1 MIFAPLMQ
9 KEMDRLLMERSLI
22 ERELDCS
29 QHDPIEVV
37 LIFDKSNA
45 AAAPS
50 SDTTRLQ
57 KKKRKRTRPR
67 PPSSAYSP
75 AAGGGGQGK
84 RPKRHKGGKKQKK
97 KQQVNS
103 AEVYY
108 DPTKLKFVFST
119 PSPLSRKFLEMR
131 DRTAVSGEEELSIYD
146 MADMPLST
154 GSAGKR
160 PLSSSDGPPP
170 HAFQLGEDRRVQNET
185 S

>member
-1 MIFAPLMQ
+1 MQ
-9 KEMDRLLMERSLI
+9 KEMDRLLMERTLI

-45 AAAPS
+45 AAPS
-50 SDTTRLQ
+50 SDKTRLQ

-75 AAGGGGQGK
+75 AGGGGQGK

-160 PLSSSDGPPP
+160 PISSSDGPPP
-170 HAFQLGEDRRVQNET
+170 HAHALQLGEDRRVQNET

>member
-1 MIFAPLMQ
+1 MIFVPPMQ

-67 PPSSAYSP
+67 HPSPAYST
-75 AAGGGGQGK
+75 AGSGGQGK
-84 RPKRHKGGKKQKK
+84 RPKRHKGKKQKK
-97 KQQVNS
+97 KPQVNS

-170 HAFQLGEDRRVQNET
+170 HALQLGEDRRVQNET

>member
-1 MIFAPLMQ
+1 MQ

-37 LIFDKSNA
+37 LIFDKSNT
-45 AAAPS
+45 AAPS

-84 RPKRHKGGKKQKK
+84 RPKRHKGKKQKK

-160 PLSSSDGPPP
+160 PLSTSNGSPP
-170 HAFQLGEDRRVQNET
+170 HALQLGEDRRVQNET

>member
-1 MIFAPLMQ
+1 MQ
-9 KEMDRLLMERSLI
+9 KEMDRLLMERTLI

-45 AAAPS
+45 AAPS
-50 SDTTRLQ
+50 SDKTRLQ
-57 KKKRKRTRPR
+57 KKKQKRTRPR

-75 AAGGGGQGK
+75 AGGGGQGK

-170 HAFQLGEDRRVQNET
+170 HAHALQLGEDRRVQNET

>member
-1 MIFAPLMQ
+1 MIFARTMQ

-45 AAAPS
+45 AAPS

-67 PPSSAYSP
+67 PSSAYSP
-75 AAGGGGQGK
+75 AAGGGQGK
-84 RPKRHKGGKKQKK
+84 RPKRHKGKKQKK
-97 KQQVNS
+97 KQHVNS

-160 PLSSSDGPPP
+160 PISSSDGPPSTL
-170 HAFQLGEDRRVQNET
+170 QVGKDRRVHSET
-185 S
+185 L

>member
-1 MIFAPLMQ
+1 MQ

-37 LIFDKSNA
+37 LIFDKSN

-160 PLSSSDGPPP
+160 PI
-170 HAFQLGEDRRVQNET
+170 GEDRRVQNET

>member
-1 MIFAPLMQ
+1 MQ
-9 KEMDRLLMERSLI
+9 KEMDRLLMERTLI

-45 AAAPS
+45 AAPS
-50 SDTTRLQ
+50 SDKTRLQ

-75 AAGGGGQGK
+75 AGGGGQGK

-160 PLSSSDGPPP
+160 PIKRPLSSSDGPPP
-170 HAFQLGEDRRVQNET
+170 HALQLGEDRRVQNET

>member
-1 MIFAPLMQ
+1 MYLLPLVQ

-45 AAAPS
+45 AAPS

-67 PPSSAYSP
+67 PSSAYSP
-75 AAGGGGQGK
+75 AGGGGQGK
-84 RPKRHKGGKKQKK
+84 RPKRHKGMKQKK
-97 KQQVNS
+97 KAQVNS

-160 PLSSSDGPPP
+160 PLSSSDGPPS
-170 HAFQLGEDRRVQNET
+170 ALQVGKDRRVKN
-185 S
+185 

>member
-1 MIFAPLMQ
+1 MIFDILMQ

-45 AAAPS
+45 AAPS

-67 PPSSAYSP
+67 PSSAYSP
-75 AAGGGGQGK
+75 AGGGQGK
-84 RPKRHKGGKKQKK
+84 RPKRHKGTKQKK

-160 PLSSSDGPPP
+160 PIKRPLSSSDGPPP
-170 HAFQLGEDRRVQNET
+170 HALQPGEDRRVQNET

>member
-1 MIFAPLMQ
+1 MYLFPLVQ

-45 AAAPS
+45 AAPS

-67 PPSSAYSP
+67 PSSAYFL
-75 AAGGGGQGK
+75 AGAGQGK
-84 RPKRHKGGKKQKK
+84 RPKRHKGMKQKK
-97 KQQVNS
+97 KAQVNS

-131 DRTAVSGEEELSIYD
+131 DRTAVSGEELSIYD

-160 PLSSSDGPPP
+160 PLSSSDGPPS
-170 HAFQLGEDRRVQNET
+170 ALQVGRDRRVKNEI

>member
-1 MIFAPLMQ
+1 MQ
-9 KEMDRLLMERSLI
+9 KEMDRLLMERTLI

-45 AAAPS
+45 AAPS
-50 SDTTRLQ
+50 SDKTRLQ

-160 PLSSSDGPPP
+160 PIKRPLSSSDGPPP
-170 HAFQLGEDRRVQNET
+170 HALQLGEDRRVQNET

>member
-1 MIFAPLMQ
+1 MQ

-45 AAAPS
+45 AAPS

-67 PPSSAYSP
+67 PSSAYSP

-84 RPKRHKGGKKQKK
+84 RPKRHKGKKQKK
-97 KQQVNS
+97 KPQVNS

-160 PLSSSDGPPP
+160 PISSSDGPL
-170 HAFQLGEDRRVQNET
+170 QVGKDRRVQNEA

>member
-1 MIFAPLMQ
+1 MQ
-9 KEMDRLLMERSLI
+9 KEMDRLLMERTLI

-45 AAAPS
+45 AAPS
-50 SDTTRLQ
+50 SDKTRLQ

-75 AAGGGGQGK
+75 AGGGGQGK

-170 HAFQLGEDRRVQNET
+170 HAHALQLGEDRRVQNET

>member
-1 MIFAPLMQ
+1 MQ

-37 LIFDKSNA
+37 LIFDKSNSA
-45 AAAPS
+45 ATPS

-84 RPKRHKGGKKQKK
+84 RPKRHKGKKQKK

-160 PLSSSDGPPP
+160 PISSSDGPPP
-170 HAFQLGEDRRVQNET
+170 PHALQLGKDRRVQNET

>member
-1 MIFAPLMQ
+1 MIFDILMQ

-45 AAAPS
+45 AAPS

-67 PPSSAYSP
+67 PSSGYSP
-75 AAGGGGQGK
+75 AGGGQGK
-84 RPKRHKGGKKQKK
+84 RPKRHKGMKQQK

-131 DRTAVSGEEELSIYD
+131 DRTAVSGEEVSIYD

-154 GSAGKR
+154 GSAGMR
-160 PLSSSDGPPP
+160 PISSSDGSPPTL
-170 HAFQLGEDRRVQNET
+170 QVGGDRRVQNET
-185 S
+185 